1 MAQLVAR
8 LNGIQKARGSNPLSS
23 TSEDLNPLIFM
34 GTVLGLFFLPLRLS
48 HAPQISIGQRSS
60 RFFVALSPRRNSKT
74 AADIKH
80 RRRAKRRYK
89 QVVNCEKTRA
99 DRQAVQRSRPFP
111 CALSFALFRLSI
123 WRGLERRGVAEPL
136 VYSSNC
142 HSAISILRPIIV

>member
-23 TSEDLNPLIFM
+23 TSEDLKPLIFM

-48 HAPQISIGQRSS
+48 PAPQISIGQRSS
-60 RFFVALSPRRNSKT
+60 RFLHCLRRNSKT

-89 QVVNCEKTRA
+89 QIVNCEKTRA
-99 DRQAVQRSRPFP
+99 DRQTVHLLSP
-111 CALSFALFRLSI
+111 ALSRI
-123 WRGLERRGVAEPL
+123 
-136 VYSSNC
+136 
-142 HSAISILRPIIV
+142 